1 MHIGKNMASKT
12 VNFRKL
18 ISIGTDIKIVE
29 ENDYSLIDGTFAE
42 QDELPGRDM
51 SKIPHPFIV
60 ETMDILK
67 PMKEKSKVH
76 FIHLNHTNT
85 ALMPNSRINDELKTL
100 GYKIASRGLK
110 LKI

>member
-1 MHIGKNMASKT
+1 M
-12 VNFRKL
+12 
-18 ISIGTDIKIVE
+18 E

-60 ETMDILK
+60 ETMNILK

>member
-1 MHIGKNMASKT
+1 
-12 VNFRKL
+12 
-18 ISIGTDIKIVE
+18 
-29 ENDYSLIDGTFAE
+29 
-42 QDELPGRDM
+42 
-51 SKIPHPFIV
+51 
-60 ETMDILK
+60 MDILK

-85 ALMPNSRINDELKTL
+85 ALMPKSRMNDELKTL